1 LEAVRY
7 RGLREINSQISNS
20 ASYRLPR
27 LLTQVLDVVMKSKSD
42 DRVRA
47 PLAARQNEVEVKL
60 PVTDVPAL
68 RRRLEHLGARQIS
81 ARTHEFNTLYDSQ
94 KKKLA
99 RRGQMI
105 RIRSEQ
111 PAPRENQQHRMLQT
125 EAKLTFKGP
134 VHGNTGKSSTTR
146 LLNKG
151 RYKVREELE
160 LTLSDGKQMCQIL
173 CALGLRPTFRYEKFR
188 TTYGLK
194 SQRNLKIEFD
204 ETPIGTF
211 LELEGSP
218 SSINRVAR
226 LVGYAPPQYITQTYG
241 TLYVT
246 YMRQHGLKP
255 SNMLFSTTKKSR

>member
-1 LEAVRY
+1 
-7 RGLREINSQISNS
+7 
-20 ASYRLPR
+20 
-27 LLTQVLDVVMKSKSD
+27 MKSKSD

-47 PLAARQNEVEVKL
+47 PLLGRQNEVEVKL

-68 RRRLEHLGARQIS
+68 RRRLVHLGARQIS

-94 KKKLA
+94 KKILA

-111 PAPRENQQHRMLQT
+111 PANQQRRILQA
-125 EAKLTFKGP
+125 EAQLTFKGP
-134 VHGNTGKSSTTR
+134 VRGNAGKSSATR
-146 LLNKG
+146 RLNKG

-160 LTLSDGKQMCQIL
+160 LTLSDGERMCQIL
-173 CALGLRPTFRYEKFR
+173 CALGLRPAFRYEKFR

-194 SQRNLKIEFD
+194 SERNLKIEFD

-226 LVGYAPPQYITQTYG
+226 LLGYAPSQYMTQTYG

-246 YMRQHGLKP
+246 HMRQHGLKP
-255 SNMLFSTTKKSR
+255 SDMLFSTTKKSR